1 MISQPFNKN
10 ESFYHEV
17 QFSGTS
23 LAPSVIAIDAMIID
37 ENKFNIF
44 ALIEV
49 VIAFLRLLICIL
61 MAVQITLQIKL
72 FFRSRV

>member
-44 ALIEV
+44 TLIEV